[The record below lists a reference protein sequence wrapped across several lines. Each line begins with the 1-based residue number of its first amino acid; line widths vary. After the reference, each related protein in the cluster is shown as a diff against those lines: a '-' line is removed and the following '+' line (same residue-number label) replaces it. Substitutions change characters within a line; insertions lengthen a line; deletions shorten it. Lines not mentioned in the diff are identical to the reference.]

1 MNRTKR
7 LIAGL
12 PLLILI
18 VLLQGCG
25 ESKLERERQE
35 ALEQEAMLLE
45 KYLEENGI
53 TQEPTASGLY
63 YIPLSE
69 GTGDQVDLEDYVDFN
84 FVVELIDGTVLFTSY
99 EDIAEG
105 HSLYSED
112 VLYGPIRWWVGY
124 TGIPGWDEGVQ
135 FMREGGKATLIMPSS
150 INGFG
155 SASTALSPPYSTHIW
170 TVDLI
175 HAFDDPESF
184 EDEQISLYLQENQ
197 IDSIHITES
206 GLYYLEILA
215 GEGDT
220 ISDGDIVKV
229 WYTGRFLDG
238 RVFDSNVGGTALT
251 VVLPTTENYIPA
263 WDEALRLMQEG
274 TQAMIIVPYELGYD
288 DKGYYPTIPPY
299 MTLIFDIEVE
309 SVDSGS

>member
-18 VLLQGCG
+18 VLLHGCG
-25 ESKLERERQE
+25 ESRLERERQE
-35 ALEQEAMLLE
+35 ALEQEALLLE

-63 YIPLSE
+63 YIPLNE

-105 HSLYSED
+105 HSLYSDD
-112 VLYGPIRWWVGY
+112 VLYGPIRWWVGH

-155 SASTALSPPYSTHIW
+155 SASTALSPSYSTHIW

-206 GLYYLEILA
+206 GLYFLEILA
-215 GEGDT
+215 GEGDP

-251 VVLPTTENYIPA
+251 VVLPATGNYIPA

-288 DKGYYPTIPPY
+288 EEGYYPIIPPY
-299 MTLIFDIEVE
+299 KTLIFDMEVE